1 MTLNINGKIIPL
13 KIGLKGSILLNQ
25 EPNLNVET
33 NPDFVL
39 YCALIA
45 NDPSI
50 TVDDLRDIPAG
61 HRIELA
67 REILTWPRPT
77 TEKVKELYS
86 WAVGEIGISPADA
99 WAMTEEE
106 IDLAYE
112 GYAHRQ
118 ELTANLMLLVLK
130 KAKHNAWDN
139 IELVEDKGYRVGTD
153 KERLEVFANLGIC
166 QEELI

>member
-50 TVDDLRDIPAG
+50 TVDDLRAIPAG
-61 HRIELA
+61 DRIELA

-77 TEKVKELYS
+77 AEKVKELYS
-86 WAVGEIGISPADA
+86 
-99 WAMTEEE
+99 
-106 IDLAYE
+106 
-112 GYAHRQ
+112 
-118 ELTANLMLLVLK
+118 
-130 KAKHNAWDN
+130 
-139 IELVEDKGYRVGTD
+139 
-153 KERLEVFANLGIC
+153 
-166 QEELI
+166 